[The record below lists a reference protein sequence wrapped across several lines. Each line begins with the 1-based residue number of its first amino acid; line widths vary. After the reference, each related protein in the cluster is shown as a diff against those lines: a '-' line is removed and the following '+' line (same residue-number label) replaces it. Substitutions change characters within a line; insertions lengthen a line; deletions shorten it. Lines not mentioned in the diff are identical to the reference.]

1 MNRKEFKKLF
11 VEWNDFVSGEEKEVI
26 QEFKVKD
33 ALIAGVILAGGFAGI
48 KAVNSFFVSKGEEPP
63 ATQQEVSSVAK
74 ELKSSQEDG
83 NKLDAGLEGHLRWA
97 RENPEKALATL
108 ADLED
113 PASLDGSSVEEL
125 EENSEDNP
133 LVDALDGIFRRSQNS
148 NEVSLED
155 EKGNSRIVDVKA
167 LEASEVSGIPLD
179 KENFLDWE
187 DELLDG
193 DDVCLEELADY
204 VLLGGGI
211 DAEDM
216 SGDDLFNAVG
226 EDGKSGGEKAIMRT
240 INLHGSEGVQKVV
253 NALLSAKSQGL
264 FSTKERV
271 DNLDIESLKDLVET
285 AEEAELLASI
295 LQKIKDKV

>member
-1 MNRKEFKKLF
+1 MKSFFLIF
-11 VEWNDFVSGEEKEVI
+11 
-26 QEFKVKD
+26 
-33 ALIAGVILAGGFAGI
+33 IAGVILAGGFAGI
-48 KAVNSFFVSKGEEPP
+48 KAVNSYFASKGEKPP
-63 ATQQEVSSVAK
+63 VTSDDANRIKDQIESAK
-74 ELKSSQEDG
+74 SGD
-83 NKLDAGLEGHLRWA
+83 NKLNRGLEEYLRWA
-97 RENPEKALATL
+97 RENTGDATAAIVKAN
-108 ADLED
+108 LEG
-113 PASLDGSSVEEL
+113 PASLDGLSVEEL
-125 EENSEDNP
+125 EEESDRNP
-133 LVDALDGIFRRSQNS
+133 VVDALDGIFRRSQNS

-155 EKGNSRIVDVKA
+155 EEGNSRIVDDKA

-216 SGDDLFNAVG
+216 SGDDLFNAIG
-226 EDGKSGGEKAIMRT
+226 EDGKSGGEEEIMKT

-264 FSTKERV
+264 FSSKERV
-271 DNLDIESLKDLVET
+271 KNLDNESLKDLVET